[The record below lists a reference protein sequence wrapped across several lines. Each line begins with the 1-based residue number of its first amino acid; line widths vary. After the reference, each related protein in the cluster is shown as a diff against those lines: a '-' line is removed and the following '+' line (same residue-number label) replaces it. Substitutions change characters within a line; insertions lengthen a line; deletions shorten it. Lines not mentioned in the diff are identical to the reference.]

1 MPNAQVGALII
12 MLQGLF
18 ASPLKLPVAG
28 HRSASDGSLNYV
40 GTYGY
45 YWSST
50 VSSTDSRYLVFGS
63 GYAGMNTVRRADGFS
78 VRCLKD

>member
-1 MPNAQVGALII
+1 M
-12 MLQGLF
+12 
-18 ASPLKLPVAG
+18 AG
-28 HRSASDGSLNYV
+28 YRSRSSGSLANV

-50 VSSTDSRYLVFGS
+50 VSGANSRGLYFNSSNAYMVDDF
-63 GYAGMNTVRRADGFS
+63 RADGFS